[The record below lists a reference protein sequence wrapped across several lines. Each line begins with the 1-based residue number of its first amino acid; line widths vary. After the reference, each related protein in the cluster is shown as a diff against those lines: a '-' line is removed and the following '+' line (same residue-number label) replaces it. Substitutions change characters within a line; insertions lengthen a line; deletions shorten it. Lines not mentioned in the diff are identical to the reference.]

1 MMNFKLF
8 LAAVFMMASF
18 TFGAQAAPAVDKAKA
33 KIVLSKTNRGIGV
46 AHMTVKRTKKY
57 TGKLGKAV
65 KHARVAKKL
74 YTAGNYDRSVYH
86 SLRARKLAL
95 EVMQEN
101 GAKTGSDF
109 IFSTDENT
117 MLSSSPSDADL
128 ESEANK
134 EFPTELKDEDL
145 MNGNLDIEVL

>member
-1 MMNFKLF
+1 MNFKLF
-8 LAAVFMMASF
+8 LVAVLMLASI
-18 TFGAQAAPAVDKAKA
+18 TFGVQASPSVDKAKA
-33 KIVLSKTNRGIGV
+33 KIVLSKTNRAIGV

-65 KHARVAKKL
+65 KHARVARKL

-109 IFSTDENT
+109 LFSAEENT

-145 MNGNLDIEVL
+145 MNGNLDVDVL